1 MPQLSSIALQRASTK
16 KSVAFNPV
24 DITSQGVGRLA
35 TSDGVPVGESRIGI
49 SNRFTNDR
57 YRLKLTLA
65 VPVVQTETVNGISRP
80 KVVRTAFADV
90 EFNFSNES
98 DGIER
103 LDVVEYVAGLL
114 ASTQTSIRK
123 VLVDLENIY

>member
-1 MPQLSSIALQRASTK
+1 MPQLTQISLNRESDSTT
-16 KSVAFNPV
+16 VVFNPTDV
-24 DITSQGVGRLA
+24 SSGVGRLS
-35 TSDGVPVGESRIGI
+35 TSDGVPVGDARIGI
-49 SNRFTNDR
+49 SNRYTNDR

-98 DGIER
+98 NEAER
-103 LDVVEYVAGLL
+103 LDVVEYVSGML
-114 ASTQTSIRK
+114 ADTQSMIRA
-123 VLVDLENIY
+123 VLVDLENVY